1 MEHDPEITQEQ
12 ARAMLGTLRKV
23 KWLWG
28 FCVFEDGC
36 AFDVARRQVD
46 AVIAAVEASRHD

>member
-1 MEHDPEITQEQ
+1 MEHDTEITQEQ

-28 FCVFEDGC
+28 FCVFEDGS
-36 AFDVARRQVD
+36 ALDVARRQVD